1 MTVKQLSESST
12 LSNISPSSSC
22 VFACQ
27 SQCCPKIATDGRC
40 QSHILP
46 VYPPSPPG
54 QPSKTGLGHRQG
66 PKSGQLLPGFKGPS
80 PPLCHCMTPEFRRER
95 EPTVEFKEGERI
107 PRGPQATTVTCQPTT
122 LARAPRLTSL
132 HPTFFARAKPIEME
146 IRGRIWP

>member
-1 MTVKQLSESST
+1 M
-12 LSNISPSSSC
+12 
-22 VFACQ
+22 FACQ
-27 SQCCPKIATDGRC
+27 SQCCPKIADDGRC
-40 QSHILP
+40 QSPILP

-80 PPLCHCMTPEFRRER
+80 PSLPLHDPGISGRGR
-95 EPTVEFKEGERI
+95 EPTVEFKEGARI

-132 HPTFFARAKPIEME
+132 HPAFLHEPNRSKWKSGVEFGPKME
-146 IRGRIWP
+146 LYLIGAAP